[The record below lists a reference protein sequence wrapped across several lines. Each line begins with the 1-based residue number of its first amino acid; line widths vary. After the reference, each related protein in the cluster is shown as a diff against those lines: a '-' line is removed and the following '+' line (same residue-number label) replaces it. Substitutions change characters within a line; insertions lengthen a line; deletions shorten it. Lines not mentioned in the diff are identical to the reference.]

1 MKLRPTIIAI
11 IATTVVAIP
20 FGFLGVFVRRQSTE
34 LEALRTETQTL
45 QRTLAAQAVP
55 QATISKQAA
64 LPPADILGVKLGM
77 EVTEAIA
84 TLRRQGFLITGDT
97 TTRVVAHVYPDD
109 DDWPLKDSVVSDL
122 VVDLNTNLRVVS
134 KIFFHKSY
142 KSLVPLEEFQAA
154 MTKQYGKPTWEGA
167 GTYAIGGFLNLKWL
181 YPSDGSDCLKGTA
194 WPSTEWPPSLPETC
208 AFALTVNASVD
219 TGTKSHNKFVTS
231 FALRLGDPK
240 G

>member
-1 MKLRPTIIAI
+1 MKLRPILIATIV
-11 IATTVVAIP
+11 TTVVTIP
-20 FGFLGVFVRRQSTE
+20 FGFLVVFVRRQSTE

-45 QRTLAAQAVP
+45 QRALEVP
-55 QATISKQAA
+55 QAPRVTVPKQVA
-64 LPPADILGVKLGM
+64 LPSPDVLGIKLGM
-77 EVTEAIA
+77 KDTEAVA
-84 TLRRQGFLITGDT
+84 TLRRQGFLVTGDT
-97 TTRVVAHVYPDD
+97 TTRIVAHIYPDD
-109 DDWPLKDSVVSDL
+109 GWPLKDSVALDL

-134 KIFFHKSY
+134 KVFLHKSY
-142 KSLVPLEEFQAA
+142 KSLIPIDEFQAGMA
-154 MTKQYGKPTWEGA
+154 KQYGKPTWEGA

-231 FALRLGDPK
+231 FALRLGNPK
-240 G
+240 D